1 MFGVLNKVQ
10 KVMNSYAENDI
21 IIALATPYGRSAI
34 AVIRLSGDGCFDLV
48 NKRLKRAVE
57 INKIKYNEFGSA
69 DFEEKLMVVGYK
81 APKSYT
87 GEDMIELFPHG
98 NPLVCDT
105 IVRILIEDGA
115 RLAERGEF
123 TNRAFTNGKI
133 DLMQCEAL
141 ADIIDAQTEEQL
153 RYGNKRYDG
162 EFKGLDEAEKLLNRA
177 LSTIEAV
184 LHYGDELEGEE
195 VDNGLINDV
204 YGAIDEIIRRLEVE
218 IDGYAGGRIVNDGF
232 KVVIIGVPN
241 VGKSTLLNVLTD
253 SDRAI
258 VTPIAGTT
266 RDTVDGVY
274 VFDGKKFVITDTAGM
289 NEETTDEVEKI
300 GIERAKAAA
309 IEADAVIVMVAADG
323 KMPDFM
329 PENCKKVIV
338 KNKCDD
344 IADVG
349 IDYKRAENGEILSIS
364 AKNNKN
370 ITALKRKLYDIAPK
384 ASGAVCNHR
393 QYECVVRCLDA
404 CKAAKLECEKKD
416 GLEIVAAAL
425 YDAYAAIQKLY
436 GKEADESVISSIFE
450 RFCVG
455 K

>member
-1 MFGVLNKVQ
+1 MQ
-10 KVMNSYAENDI
+10 KVMNRIAENDI
-21 IIALATPYGRSAI
+21 ITALATPYGRSAI
-34 AVIRLSGDGCFDLV
+34 AVIRVSGGGCFDLV
-48 NKRLKRAVE
+48 NKHLKSAVE
-57 INKIKYNEFGSA
+57 INKIKYNKFSA
-69 DFEEKLMVVGYK
+69 GDFEEKLMAVGYK

-87 GEDMIELFPHG
+87 GEDMVELFPHG

-105 IVRILIEDGA
+105 IIRTLTEDGA

-123 TNRAFTNGKI
+123 TNRAFINGKI

-153 RYGNKRYDG
+153 IYGNKRYDG

-177 LSTIEAV
+177 LSTVEAV

-195 VDNGLINDV
+195 VDYGLLNDV
-204 YGAIDEIIRRLEVE
+204 YGAIDGIIRRLEAE
-218 IDGYAGGRIVNDGF
+218 IDGHAGGRIVNDGF
-232 KVVIIGVPN
+232 KAVIIGVPN
-241 VGKSTLLNVLTD
+241 VGKSTLLNALIG

-274 VFDGKKFVITDTAGM
+274 VFDGKKFVITDTAGL

-300 GIERAKAAA
+300 GIERAKAATKT
-309 IEADAVIVMVAADG
+309 ADAVIVMVDSDG
-323 KMPDFM
+323 RMPDFI
-329 PENCKKVIV
+329 PESGKKLIV

-344 IADVG
+344 ITDVG
-349 IDYKRAENGEILSIS
+349 TDYKRAENGEILSIS

-425 YDAYAAIQKLY
+425 YDAYGAIQKLY